1 MKSKPNS
8 ISRLLAFWFLG
19 IFVLTFL
26 LQYPLFYALLLR
38 EKFYPAAHRLRI
50 AWAHF
55 LFRVIGVKIVVKSE
69 VTLDPKQAYIFCANH
84 DSYIDIPTLAVALPS
99 FFGFMA
105 KDELTRIPLF
115 RRFFHTID
123 VAVDRVNRKNAH
135 MAYLRA
141 SEKLKSGQS
150 IAIFPEGG
158 IIRGP
163 AMLKPFKSGAF
174 KLAVKHNIPIV
185 PVSLIDS
192 RFILPDTAKTSLF
205 PGKSRVVVHSPIWPQ
220 PNSEQAEKSL
230 RQATFEVIEN
240 TLSAHHAIRPE
251 HR

>member
-1 MKSKPNS
+1 MKTKPNS

-19 IFVLTFL
+19 LFVLTFL
-26 LQYPLFYALLLR
+26 LQFPLYFGLLLH
-38 EKFYPAAHRLRI
+38 KKLYPAAHRLRK
-50 AWAHF
+50 AWGRF
-55 LFRVIGVKIVVKSE
+55 LFFGIGVRVVVEKESE
-69 VTLDPKQAYIFCANH
+69 LDPKQAYVFCANH
-84 DSYIDIPTLAVALPS
+84 DSYIDIPTLAVVIPN
-99 FFGFMA
+99 FFGYMA

-123 VAVDRVNRKNAH
+123 VAVDRVNRRQAH
-135 MAYLRA
+135 LAYLRA
-141 SEKLKSGQS
+141 SEKLKAGQS

-174 KLAVKHNIPIV
+174 KLAVEHNIPIV

-192 RFILPDTAKTSLF
+192 RYILPDVENIALF
-205 PGKSRVVVHSPIWPQ
+205 PGRSRVVVHAPIWPQ
-220 PNSEQAEKSL
+220 ANNERAEKLL
-230 RQATFEVIEN
+230 RQATFDVIEK
-240 TLSAHHAIRPE
+240 TLSAYHAVRPE